1 MLNMQLNILKE
12 SLDKLNIKYNCL
24 EIQKN
29 QLEDSSK
36 IFLTEI
42 KTLQL
47 NN

>member
-1 MLNMQLNILKE
+1 MQLNILKE
-12 SLDKLNIKYNCL
+12 SLEQLNIKYNGL

-47 NN
+47 DN